1 MISLRSQELDQMWAG
16 FEIFGCICWIL
27 VGALMRSQRLYS
39 SGRLCILLFQ
49 PPVPPQVSYTPI
61 VCASLLGSIAL
72 TELLQPSD
80 FRTPRLLHRKHTSA
94 LVPPKTAQVPTTPLC
109 PAPEQSSPSLSFF
122 RILGLKDRDQAVSTS
137 WSLS

>member
-1 MISLRSQELDQMWAG
+1 M
-16 FEIFGCICWIL
+16 
-27 VGALMRSQRLYS
+27 GALMRSQRFTQVVGSAFY
-39 SGRLCILLFQ
+39 FH

-80 FRTPRLLHRKHTSA
+80 FCTPRLLHRKHTH
-94 LVPPKTAQVPTTPLC
+94 VPPKAAQVPTTPLC

-122 RILGLKDRDQAVSTS
+122 RILGVKDRGQAVSTN